1 MSQLQLLLQKVL
13 DGVIVMRADGTV
25 ADWNRC
31 ATKIFGWSR
40 EEALGRSMND
50 LIVPPQHREAHAQG
64 LSRYL
69 ATGDAH
75 VIDTRIEITALDR
88 SGREFPVELSITE
101 GELSGER
108 VFIGFLRDISDR
120 KSAERALSESEAR
133 LSATYNHALV
143 GIAEVDEGGRF
154 LRTNEQ
160 FSAITGYSADELK
173 HRSLFEITH
182 PEDRDD
188 DMHLFGRQWAGELE
202 NYVREKRYV
211 RKDGVPVW
219 IELEASIV
227 RDAVGANSFGVRIV
241 REITERR
248 EAEDRQRL
256 LIAELNHRVKNT
268 LAIVQA
274 LAFQTFSATKSREEE
289 QAAFSARLSAL
300 AAAHAM
306 LTQESWQSVQ
316 LLEIAKRAVAA
327 CGAPSKQLDL
337 EGPDL
342 LIPPQTAV
350 SLAMALHEL
359 CTNAI
364 KYGAF
369 SDTKGLVSIRW
380 NVAGGRLRFTWT
392 ESGGPPVRAPDRTG
406 FGLRMIERGLARELH
421 GEVKLSF
428 EHEGFVCRINAP
440 IEEPR
445 QGSLALRATANS

>member
-1 MSQLQLLLQKVL
+1 LLLQKVL

-50 LIVPPQHREAHAQG
+50 LIVPPQHREAHAEG
-64 LSRYL
+64 LKRYL
-69 ATGDAH
+69 ATGEAH

-143 GIAEVDEGGRF
+143 GIAEVDEAGRF

-160 FSAITGYSADELK
+160 FSAITGFTAGELQDK
-173 HRSLFEITH
+173 TLFEITH
-182 PEDRDD
+182 PEDLDED
-188 DMHLFGRQWAGELE
+188 LDLFRRQWAGEFE

-227 RDAVGANSFGVRIV
+227 RDGAGASSFGVRIV
-241 REITERR
+241 RDITERKD
-248 EAEDRQRL
+248 AEERQRL
-256 LIAELNHRVKNT
+256 LVGELNHRVKNT

-316 LLEIAKRAVAA
+316 LLEIAKRAVEA
-327 CGAPSKQLDL
+327 CGAPHEQLDL
-337 EGPDL
+337 QGPDL

-359 CTNAI
+359 CTNAL

-369 SDTKGLVSIRW
+369 SVPAGRVTVRW
-380 NVAGGRLRFTWT
+380 QVEDGRLSFSWKET
-392 ESGGPPVRAPDRTG
+392 GGPRVEAPQRPG

-421 GEVKLSF
+421 GHVELSF
-428 EHEGFVCRINAP
+428 EPSGFVCLIDAP
-440 IEEPR
+440 V
-445 QGSLALRATANS
+445 GSGQMPLRP